1 MNQQSVASMSLKV
14 IAVILI
20 LSSLVDFVLL
30 AIPFQPGSREWQ
42 IAYAAQVV
50 ERGIIPLV
58 GIAFLVT
65 GFWMDG
71 AEGGGATRRN
81 PIQDLRFW
89 AFVLSTILGVVFLV
103 VFPLHLNNVR
113 LQSAEALQQIR
124 QQASQTEGQLLS
136 QLETENVETEIQ
148 QRRSAIGGQI
158 RQLLSNPEQLNEAL
172 ASPDVPQQE
181 KELLEQFQQNPE
193 AIDQFLN
200 QQFST
205 ETLKNQQLTQIRS
218 RQQELEGQTQTRF
231 TKLGLQTGISS
242 LLLAIAYSI
251 IGWTG
256 LKSMGSL
263 GGGRRK
269 SAGR

>member
-14 IAVILI
+14 IGVILI
-20 LSSLVDFVLL
+20 ISSLVDYIIL
-30 AIPFQPGSREWQ
+30 AIPFQPGSTEWQ
-42 IAYAAQVV
+42 LAYAAQVV

-65 GFWMDG
+65 GYWMDG
-71 AEGGGATRRN
+71 VEGAGAPKRN
-81 PIQDLRFW
+81 PLQDLRFW
-89 AFVLSTILGVVFLV
+89 AFILATILGLVFLI

-113 LQSAEALQQIR
+113 LQSSNALQQIR
-124 QQASQTEGQLLS
+124 QQASQTEGQLLT
-136 QLETENVETEIQ
+136 QLEDENVETEIR
-148 QRRSAIGGQI
+148 QRRTAIGGQI

-172 ASPDVPQQE
+172 QSPDVPAQE

-193 AIDQFLN
+193 SLDQFLN

-205 ETLKNQQLTQIRS
+205 ETLRNQQLTQIRS
-218 RQQELEGQTQTRF
+218 RQQELESQAKTRF
-231 TKLGLQTGISS
+231 NKLALQTGISS
-242 LLLAIAYSI
+242 LLLAVSYSI

-269 SAGR
+269 SMGR